1 MKLAVASLILVGAAS
16 AAQAEETAQL
26 WVTPS
31 VAKSLDRST
40 TLQLEVSG
48 RLRSE
53 GDGGDLV
60 QARLGID
67 RALGSGFA
75 VGVGVYAVESQQDER
90 RLQQQVTFSR
100 GIFRARTRLE
110 QRFFEGAPRT
120 AWRLRQRIGFEVPVK
135 GRRWSVLASVE
146 PFWTLRD
153 SIPGGP
159 TGLTTFRLTASVER
173 KLGAHAS
180 LSVAYLNQRTIV
192 RDGPDRV
199 AHIPQI
205 GLAFRY

>member
-1 MKLAVASLILVGAAS
+1 V
-16 AAQAEETAQL
+16 QL

-31 VAKSLDRST
+31 LTKSLDPST

-48 RLRSE
+48 RLRSDV
-53 GDGGDLV
+53 DGGDLI

-67 RALGSGFA
+67 RAIGSGFS
-75 VGVGVYAVESQQDER
+75 VGLGVYAVESREDER

-120 AWRLRQRIGFEVPVK
+120 AWRLRQRIGIEVPLK
-135 GRRWSVLASVE
+135 GGRWSVLGSVE

-153 SIPGGP
+153 STPGGQ
-159 TGLTTFRLTASVER
+159 TGLTTLRLIGGVER
-173 KLGAHAS
+173 EVGPHTS

-192 RDGPDRV
+192 RDGPDRI
-199 AHIPQI
+199 AHIPQVGI
-205 GLAFRY
+205 AFRY